1 MNLYSISTVCLLKHY
16 NQDYLLHSLRTDF
29 TGANGVGKSIIAD
42 LFQIVFIGDPRH
54 IKFATEGV
62 DKKKRR
68 IENLPYESGVGY
80 VFFNVEL
87 AEGRFITLGAAIFSQ
102 GHQPIKTF
110 IITSSISL
118 DIDKLENYTFGKEE
132 LLYSKDFLGT
142 NGQPYAPD
150 DLARILPD
158 SHQLYMHYFSS
169 REEKN
174 EYYGW
179 LYKNEIL
186 PINLVKEGNLRA
198 FAKVIQSFSKS
209 KALNIDNSYSL
220 IEYLFE
226 EDEVEISQEYDNQ
239 EQAIA
244 KLLHQFKLTKGQI
257 NDISTKQR
265 MLKKLKQYN
274 VEKDDAGL
282 KLDTARYIEVLH
294 RQKAI
299 GNELLQ
305 IGKTVAFD
313 QQRLKFL
320 KGRTVKYARLEQL
333 AESLSR
339 AEYRKFSNL
348 TSWPTMFSRL
358 EDLKDEEQ
366 QILGIDTNGLMFQL
380 MPDRVTELLAIDAAI
395 YEESI
400 ENSREVLMRY
410 ATVETMEQAK
420 IEQDAWLR
428 DREREVAST
437 EQELLQ
443 FQYTIEQVEG
453 NNIFLNA
460 LSNSSG
466 LNKAK
471 QAVALYLRD
480 VSLSKPLHPTA
491 GMRYTTSKSLLEE
504 LEMSAD
510 DANGGWWIKTG
521 PLFEFVPEASEL
533 LPGLNLEK
541 TNNIDELKQML
552 NARLIECKQQKSRL
566 QSIANGV
573 LPEGF
578 ADYHYDIDLSDATK
592 LRTHVRAAALC
603 AIVNYKV
610 TDLRTQ
616 ISREQEKIK
625 KAKQDFDITLEG
637 MEYDLL
643 RRQLEENYQ
652 RLHKRYEKLK
662 SGNDKEKA
670 DIYNIN
676 ISLPMQQQKYEQVS
690 EVLKELDGRRADL
703 HQGFL
708 NKYPGLPLPEPDLDI
723 PWSIDLAELEE
734 VYRKAA
740 VAYTNEYNQVVGQ
753 FEETKQSTDIRVDE
767 QIRNNTYSF
776 DILEQALLGRK
787 IRTLDD
793 VTGHLETLNAELLSI
808 ADDLL
813 GNLVKVFGKTE
824 SYFDRYK
831 ELVQSLNNFFKGK
844 LISGRFYFQI
854 DFNTAH
860 KMDIKWIEHLRKL
873 PLNLSGVG
881 EFEDVKPD
889 QIIEELYMK
898 YSGNK
903 SRVSLT
909 DLLNPKRYFQ
919 LKGKLTDERHRETSG
934 STGESYTALAL
945 LGIARL
951 SVVQDGDRPGLRFII
966 LEESATLDNVN
977 FGLFPEIA
985 KQYGYQ
991 IITMTPKPYAV
1002 GDDGGWYIHQL
1013 IPGKS
1018 NQDINYP
1025 KIMSYFRTNRTKMDL
1040 SSFLKTRPNELADIQ
1055 ITS

>member
-1 MNLYSISTVCLLKHY
+1 MLKHY

-42 LFQIVFIGDPRH
+42 LFQIVFIGDPKYV
-54 IKFATEGV
+54 KFATEGV

-68 IENLPYESGVGY
+68 VENLPYESGVGY

-87 AEGRFITLGAAIFSQ
+87 AEGRFIALGAAIFSQ

-110 IITSSISL
+110 IITSSINL
-118 DIDKLENYTFGKEE
+118 DKDKLENYTFGKDE
-132 LLYSKDFLGT
+132 LLYSNDLLGA
-142 NGQPYAPD
+142 NGHPYTPD
-150 DLARILPD
+150 DLARVLPD
-158 SHQLYMHYFSS
+158 SHRLYMHYFSS

-179 LYKNEIL
+179 LYMNEIL

-226 EDEVEISQEYDNQ
+226 EDEVEISQEYNNQ

-257 NDISTKQR
+257 SDISTKQAV
-265 MLKKLKQYN
+265 LKRLKQYN
-274 VEKDDAGL
+274 TEKDDTGL
-282 KLDTARYIEVLH
+282 KLDIARYTEVLH
-294 RQKAI
+294 KRKIAC
-299 GNELLQ
+299 NELMK
-305 IGKTVAFD
+305 IGKMVAS
-313 QQRLKFL
+313 QQQKWTFL
-320 KGRTVKYARLEQL
+320 KGRTDKYTRLERL
-333 AESLSR
+333 AETLAN
-339 AEYRKFSNL
+339 AEYKKLSNL
-348 TSWPTMFSRL
+348 TSLPTLFSCL
-358 EDLKDEEQ
+358 DDLKEQ
-366 QILGIDTNGLMFQL
+366 QQRILGIDTTGLMVQI
-380 MPDRVTELLAIDAAI
+380 MPDNVTELLAKDASE
-395 YEESI
+395 YERSI

-410 ATVETMEQAK
+410 ATVESMEKTK
-420 IEQDAWLR
+420 IKQDTWLR
-428 DREREVAST
+428 SREREVEAA
-437 EQELLQ
+437 EKELLQ
-443 FQYTIEQVEG
+443 FQYIIEQVEG
-453 NNIFLNA
+453 NNILLNA
-460 LSNSSG
+460 LSTSSG
-466 LNKAK
+466 LTKAQ
-471 QAVALYLRD
+471 QAVAVYLRD
-480 VSLSKPLHPTA
+480 VSLSKPQHPKA

-504 LEMSAD
+504 LEISPD
-510 DANGGWWIKTG
+510 DTNAGWWIKMG
-521 PLFEFVPEASEL
+521 SLFEFVPETSEL
-533 LPGLNLEK
+533 IPGFDFEK
-541 TNNIDELKQML
+541 INSIDELKQLL
-552 NARLIECKQQKSRL
+552 NARLVECQQKKYRL

-578 ADYHYDIDLSDATK
+578 VEYRYDIDLSDATK
-592 LRTHVRAAALC
+592 LKTHVYAAALC
-603 AIVNYKV
+603 AIVNFKAI
-610 TDLRTQ
+610 DLRNQ
-616 ISREQEKIK
+616 ISEEEEKIK

-643 RRQLEENYQ
+643 RKQLDENYQ
-652 RLHKRYEKLK
+652 RLRKRYEKLK
-662 SGNDKEKA
+662 SGNNTEKA
-670 DIYNIN
+670 AIDTLNDN
-676 ISLPMQQQKYEQVS
+676 LPLLRQNYEQLS
-690 EVLKELDGRRADL
+690 ETLRVLNDSHADL
-703 HQGFL
+703 HQDFL
-708 NKYPGLPLPEPDLDI
+708 DKHPGQPVPEPDLNI
-723 PWSIDLAELEE
+723 PWSINLTVLE
-734 VYRKAA
+734 KAYQDA
-740 VAYTNEYNQVVGQ
+740 ASTYTNEYNQVVGQ
-753 FEETKQSTDIRVDE
+753 FEETKQSRDIRVHE
-767 QIRNNTYSF
+767 QIRNNAYSF

-831 ELVQSLNNFFKGK
+831 ELVQSLNDFFKGK

-854 DFNTAH
+854 DFNPAP

-873 PLNLSGVG
+873 SLNLGDVG

-889 QIIEELYMK
+889 HIIEELYMK

-1025 KIMSYFRTNRTKMDL
+1025 KIMSYFRTNRMQMDL
-1040 SSFLKTRPNELADIQ
+1040 SSFLKNKN
-1055 ITS
+1055 

>member
-1 MNLYSISTVCLLKHY
+1 MHLYSISTVCLLKHY

-42 LFQIVFIGDPRH
+42 LFQIVFIGDPKY

-87 AEGRFITLGAAIFSQ
+87 AEGRFIALGAAIFSQ

-110 IITSSISL
+110 IITSSINL
-118 DIDKLENYTFGKEE
+118 DKDKLENYTFGKDE
-132 LLYSKDFLGT
+132 LLYSNDFLGA
-142 NGQPYAPD
+142 NGHPYTPD

-158 SHQLYMHYFSS
+158 SHRLYMHYFSS

-179 LYKNEIL
+179 LYMNEIL

-209 KALNIDNSYSL
+209 KALNIDNSHSL

-226 EDEVEISQEYDNQ
+226 EDEVEISQEYNNQ

-257 NDISTKQR
+257 SDISTKQAV
-265 MLKKLKQYN
+265 LKRLKQYN
-274 VEKDDAGL
+274 IEKDDTGL
-282 KLDTARYIEVLH
+282 KLDIARYTEVLH
-294 RQKAI
+294 KRKTACD
-299 GNELLQ
+299 ELMK
-305 IGKTVAFD
+305 IGKTVAS
-313 QQRLKFL
+313 QQQKLTIL
-320 KGRTVKYARLEQL
+320 KGRTDKYTRLERL
-333 AESLSR
+333 AETLAN
-339 AEYRKFSNL
+339 AEYKKLSNL
-348 TSWPTMFSRL
+348 TSLPTLFSCL
-358 EDLKDEEQ
+358 DNLKEQ
-366 QILGIDTNGLMFQL
+366 QQRILGIDTDRLMVQI
-380 MPDRVTELLAIDAAI
+380 MPDNVTELLAKDASE
-395 YEESI
+395 YERSI

-410 ATVETMEQAK
+410 ATVESMEQTK
-420 IEQDAWLR
+420 IKQDTWLR
-428 DREREVAST
+428 SREREVEAA
-437 EQELLQ
+437 EKELLQ
-443 FQYTIEQVEG
+443 FQHIIEEVEG

-460 LSNSSG
+460 LSTSNG
-466 LNKAK
+466 LTKAQ
-471 QAVALYLRD
+471 QAVAVYLRD
-480 VSLSKPLHPTA
+480 VSLSKPQHPKA
-491 GMRYTTSKSLLEE
+491 GMRYTTSKILLEE
-504 LEMSAD
+504 LEISAD
-510 DANGGWWIKTG
+510 DANAGWWIKTG
-521 PLFEFVPEASEL
+521 SLFEFVPETSEL
-533 LPGLNLEK
+533 LPGFDFVKINS
-541 TNNIDELKQML
+541 IDELKQL
-552 NARLIECKQQKSRL
+552 LHARLVECQQQKSQL
-566 QSIANGV
+566 QSTGNGV

-578 ADYHYDIDLSDATK
+578 AEYPYDIDLSDATK
-592 LRTHVRAAALC
+592 LKTHIYAASLC
-603 AIVNYKV
+603 AIVNYKAA
-610 TDLRTQ
+610 DLRKQ
-616 ISREQEKIK
+616 IAMEEEKIK

-643 RRQLEENYQ
+643 RKQLDENFQ
-652 RLHKRYEKLK
+652 RLRNRYEKLK
-662 SGNDKEKA
+662 SGNNTEKA
-670 DIYNIN
+670 AID
-676 ISLPMQQQKYEQVS
+676 SLNNNLPLLRQNYEQLS
-690 EVLKELDGRRADL
+690 ETLRVLNEHHAAL
-703 HQGFL
+703 HQDFL
-708 NKYPGLPLPEPDLDI
+708 DQHPGQPVPEPDLNI
-723 PWSIDLAELEE
+723 PWSTNLTVLE
-734 VYRKAA
+734 KAYQDA
-740 VAYTNEYNQVVGQ
+740 ASTYTNEYNQVVGQ
-753 FEETKQSTDIRVDE
+753 FEETKQSRDIRVHE

-831 ELVQSLNNFFKGK
+831 ELVQSLNDFFKGK

-854 DFNTAH
+854 DFNPAP

-873 PLNLSGVG
+873 SLNLGGVG

-1013 IPGKS
+1013 IPGKG
-1018 NQDINYP
+1018 NLDINYP
-1025 KIMSYFRTNRTKMDL
+1025 KIMSYFRTNRKQMDL
-1040 SSFLKTRPNELADIQ
+1040 SSFLKTRTNELADIQ